1 MAPWPNDELRA
12 IAEKDGLHISPFR
25 SDGTTYGTPTWI
37 WSVAVGNDLY
47 VRPYNGRD
55 SRWFKAAMSQGAGRI
70 KAAAT
75 DYEVTFEKADD
86 TVNGLVDSAYG
97 AKYHDSPHLP
107 SMLIERTR
115 ATTVRVSP
123 R

>member
-1 MAPWPNDELRA
+1 VLRA
-12 IAEKDGLHISPFR
+12 IAEKDDLHISPSR
-25 SDGTTYGTPTWI
+25 SDGTTYGTATWI

-55 SRWFKAAMSQGAGRI
+55 SRWFKAAMSQCAGRI
-70 KAAAT
+70 KAAAI

-86 TVNGLVDSAYG
+86 TVNGLVDSAYA
-97 AKYHDSPHLP
+97 AKYHEIPYLP
-107 SMLIERTR
+107 SMLTEHTR